1 MRLANSSAARAS
13 CLATALSAV
22 ALLGGCESAPKVHM
36 PAFFSPPPCTDF
48 AVAIY
53 FEPDSA
59 VVTPEAKALIRSA
72 TSHARRCQ
80 VSGVDV
86 VGLADAPGAP
96 AANLQLSK
104 DRAAAVTA
112 ALAEGGLDHVDINT
126 TALGDEGAQA
136 HGGEVRPM
144 RRRVNVTFHLAPRVR
159 T

>member
-1 MRLANSSAARAS
+1 MRLANNPAVRAAS
-13 CLATALSAV
+13 LAALMAAAA
-22 ALLGGCESAPKVHM
+22 ALAGCESAPKMHM
-36 PAFFSPPPCTDF
+36 PAFFSPPSCADF

-53 FEPDSA
+53 FEPESA
-59 VVTPEAKALIRSA
+59 AVTPEAKALIRGA
-72 TSHARRCQ
+72 MAHARRCQ

-86 VGLADAPGAP
+86 VGLADAPGAS

-112 ALAEGGLDHVDINT
+112 ALSESGLDHVDVNT
-126 TALGDEGAQA
+126 TALGDEGALA

-159 T
+159 A